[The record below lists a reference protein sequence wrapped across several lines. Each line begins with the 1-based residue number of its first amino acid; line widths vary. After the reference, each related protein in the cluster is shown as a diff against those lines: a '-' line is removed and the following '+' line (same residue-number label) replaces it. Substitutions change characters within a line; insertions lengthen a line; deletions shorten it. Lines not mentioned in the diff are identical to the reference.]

1 MESYVVKL
9 RRELHENPEL
19 GFDLPKTLGIL
30 RRELDKIGVEYTE
43 KYGKSSIVATV
54 NPEKTDFTIGVR
66 ADIDALP
73 ILEKTDV
80 PFRSKT
86 DGKMH
91 ACGHD
96 AHAAMAMNA
105 LREVYDMRDKINCRV
120 KFIFQASEE
129 AAPSGAR
136 LMAEDGVMDD
146 IDCIIGQ
153 HLELTEPAGV
163 IDIPDNDVTAT
174 TTSFT
179 LKFFGVRNHALRQH
193 EGVDAIMMAIS
204 AYNQI
209 EMMISKNLDGRE
221 VKVFNV
227 GKIAGGEANNIVAG
241 ECEMDCT
248 LRTLSDEIA
257 DTAICRIKEICENTA
272 KSWGGKFEYIEHT
285 YDPKVVNNRIINE
298 RVIAAAIAVV
308 GKENVTNSNRADKE
322 KNMGG
327 EDFSFFSRLKP
338 ACMFHTGIR
347 NEEKGC
353 IYGGHT
359 DMYKVDEDVL
369 EPASKVIVRFILD
382 NMDGIEGLK
391 A

>member
-1 MESYVVKL
+1 MESYVVTL

-19 GFDLPKTLGIL
+19 GFDLPRTLAIL
-30 RRELDKIGVEYTE
+30 KRELDSIGVEYTT
-43 KYGKSSIVATV
+43 KYGRSSIVATV
-54 NPEKTDFTIGVR
+54 NPEKTNFTIAVR

-73 ILEKTDV
+73 ITEKTDL
-80 PFRSKT
+80 PFKSKIE
-86 DGKMH
+86 GQMH

-105 LREVYDMRDKINCRV
+105 LREIYAIRDKVNCRV

-129 AAPSGAR
+129 QAPSGAR
-136 LMAEDGVMDD
+136 LMAEDGVLDD
-146 IDCIIGQ
+146 VDCIIGQ

-163 IDIPDNDVTAT
+163 IDVPDNDVTAT
-174 TTSFT
+174 TTSFI
-179 LKFFGVRNHALRQH
+179 LRFCGRRNHALRQH
-193 EGVDAIMMAIS
+193 EGADAIMMAIN

-227 GKIAGGEANNIVAG
+227 GKITGGEANNIVAG
-241 ECEMDCT
+241 ECEMECT
-248 LRTLSDEIA
+248 LRTLSDELA
-257 DTAICRIKEICENTA
+257 ETAVRRIKEISESTA
-272 KSWGGKFEYIEHT
+272 RVWGGSFEYIELT
-285 YDPKVVNNRIINE
+285 YDPKVVNNKVMNE
-298 RVIAAAIAVV
+298 RVIAAAAAVV
-308 GKENVTNSNRADKE
+308 GKDNVTNSNRPDKE

-327 EDFSFFSRLKP
+327 EDFSFFSRLRP

-359 DMYKVDEDVL
+359 DTYLVDEDVL
-369 EPASKVIVRFILD
+369 EPASRVIVRFILD
-382 NMDGIEGLK
+382 NMNGIEGLK
-391 A
+391 

>member
-19 GFDLPKTLGIL
+19 GFNLPKTLAIL
-30 RRELDKIGVEYTE
+30 KRELEKIGVEYTE

-54 NPEKTDFTIGVR
+54 NPEKTGFTIGVR

-73 ILEKTDV
+73 IYEKTDV
-80 PFRSKT
+80 PFRSKI
-86 DGKMH
+86 DGQMH

-105 LREVYDMRDKINCRV
+105 LREVYAMRDEINCRV

-129 AAPSGAR
+129 APPSGAK
-136 LMAEDGVMDD
+136 LLADDGVMDD

-163 IDIPDNDVTAT
+163 IDVPDNDVTAT
-174 TTSFT
+174 TVSFK
-179 LKFFGVRNHALRQH
+179 LKFFGTKNHALRQH
-193 EGVDAIMMAIS
+193 EAVDAIMIAIS

-227 GKIAGGEANNIVAG
+227 GSIKGGQASNIVSD

-248 LRTLSDEIA
+248 LRTLSDDIA
-257 DTAICRIKEICENTA
+257 DTAVRRIKEICENTA
-272 KSWGGKFEYIEHT
+272 KTWGGGFEYVEHT

-298 RVIAAAIAVV
+298 RVLAAAVAVV
-308 GKENVTNSNRADKE
+308 GKDNVTNSNRPDKE

-353 IYGGHT
+353 VYGGHT

-369 EPASKVIVRFILD
+369 EPASRVIVRFIID
-382 NMDGIEGLK
+382 NMNGIEGI
-391 A
+391 

>member
-1 MESYVVKL
+1 MESYVVRL

-19 GFDLPKTLGIL
+19 GFDLPKTLAIL
-30 RRELDKIGVEYTE
+30 RRELDAMGVEYTE
-43 KYGKSSIVATV
+43 KYGKSSIVATI
-54 NPEKTDFTIGVR
+54 NPEKTNFTIGVR

-73 ILEKTDV
+73 IYEKTDV
-80 PFRSKT
+80 PFRSKI
-86 DGKMH
+86 DGQMH

-105 LREVYDMRDKINCRV
+105 LRQLNEMKDEINCRV

-129 AAPSGAR
+129 APPSGAK
-136 LMAEDGVMDD
+136 LLVDDGVMDE

-153 HLELTEPAGV
+153 HVELTEPSGV
-163 IDIPDNDVTAT
+163 IDVPDNDVTAT

-179 LKFFGVRNHALRQH
+179 LKFYGRRNHALRQH
-193 EGVDAIMMAIS
+193 EGVDAIMMAIN

-221 VKVFNV
+221 IKVFNI
-227 GKIAGGEANNIVAG
+227 GKIKGGEASNIVAG
-241 ECEMDCT
+241 ECEMECT

-257 DTAICRIKEICENTA
+257 DTAVRRIKEIGESTA
-272 KSWGGKFEYIEHT
+272 RVWGGSFEYVERT

-298 RVIAAAIAVV
+298 RVIAAATAVV
-308 GKENVTNSNRADKE
+308 GKDRVTNTNRPDKE

-327 EDFSFFSRLKP
+327 EDFSFYSRLKP

-359 DMYKVDEDVL
+359 DMYKLDEDVM
-369 EPASKVIVRFILD
+369 EDASRVIVRFVLD
-382 NMDGIEGLK
+382 NMNGIEGI
-391 A
+391 